1 MKVSHVIISFYFGFL
16 SLGINGNVIAG
27 KKIIKGISS
36 TKKPVQEKKEE
47 EEEKEKEDSVSIY
60 NEDEDEDEELVVVP
74 KKEEEEKKKKEE
86 EEKSENYLK
95 IYISN
100 PEYNTLDFRMY
111 KHEYGKVKKCL
122 HTQALWKDEH
132 LMNMLKIEKKIIAIV
147 KNTDINYKTL
157 IELIEEH
164 HFCIKKINYYDKKL
178 SHDNSD
184 KRTGRLMDKRT
195 NMGYRRSHVSNSIAK
210 IVIPYIQK

>member
-27 KKIIKGISS
+27 KKNIKGISS

-60 NEDEDEDEELVVVP
+60 NEDEDEELVVVP

-147 KNTDINYKTL
+147 KNTDTNYKTL

-184 KRTGRLMDKRT
+184 KRTRRLMDKRT
-195 NMGYRRSHVSNSIAK
+195 DMGYRRSHVSNSIAK

>member
-27 KKIIKGISS
+27 KKNIKGISS

-47 EEEKEKEDSVSIY
+47 EEEKEKEDSFSIY
-60 NEDEDEDEELVVVP
+60 GYSEDEEFVVVP

-132 LMNMLKIEKKIIAIV
+132 LMNALKIEKKIIVTV
-147 KNTDINYKTL
+147 KNTDVNYKTL

-178 SHDNSD
+178 SHDNSN
-184 KRTGRLMDKRT
+184 KRTSKLLDKRT
-195 NMGYRRSHVSNSIAK
+195 NMEYRCSHVSDSIAE
-210 IVIPYIQK
+210 IVIPYVQK

>member
-60 NEDEDEDEELVVVP
+60 NEDEDEELVVVP

-184 KRTGRLMDKRT
+184 KRTRRLMDKRT

>member
-36 TKKPVQEKKEE
+36 TKKPVQEEKFDLVQEKEE
-47 EEEKEKEDSVSIY
+47 EEE
-60 NEDEDEDEELVVVP
+60 EEFSLVQK
-74 KKEEEEKKKKEE
+74 KKEEEKEKKEE

-95 IYISN
+95 IYITN

-184 KRTGRLMDKRT
+184 KRTRRLMDKRT

>member
-27 KKIIKGISS
+27 KKNIKGISS

-47 EEEKEKEDSVSIY
+47 EEEKEKEDSFSIY
-60 NEDEDEDEELVVVP
+60 GYSEDEEFVVVP

-132 LMNMLKIEKKIIAIV
+132 LMNALKIEKKIIVTV
-147 KNTDINYKTL
+147 KNTDVNYKTL

-184 KRTGRLMDKRT
+184 KRTRRLMDKRT